1 MAVRRHYDDDRH
13 LDLAGLLRMKAAG
26 SVLCAVSTR
35 DPAMA
40 GLAAKAGAEC
50 LFVCAEPADVLDRRE
65 DSGNPGL
72 EYTVRNVACALQNFS
87 SPAWMICELP
97 GHCYD
102 RPPQAGLSQAL
113 RLLKAGADM
122 VSVQWESGCTE
133 TCQRLV
139 ERGVPVCLYVADSQ
153 GDSPAALAADI
164 RETGATLVVMDGLAS
179 ERSLTLAR
187 QLPDRLCLAT
197 HSGWPADGQLRS
209 LENILGL
216 TRTDPGLRQ
225 YLAVNQGISAAIAH
239 YVCDAKSGLLARN
252 CHSNLLSIKELFAQY
267 P

>member
-1 MAVRRHYDDDRH
+1 MAAPRPYDDARH
-13 LDLAGLLRMKAAG
+13 LDLAGLLQMKAAG

-35 DPAMA
+35 DSAMA

-50 LFVCAEPADVLDRRE
+50 LFICAEPADVLDRWE
-65 DSGNPGL
+65 DSGSPGL

-122 VSVQWESGCTE
+122 VSVKWEPGCVE
-133 TCQRLV
+133 TCQLLV

-153 GDSPAALAADI
+153 GASLAALAADI
-164 RETGATLVVMDGLAS
+164 RETGATCVVMDELSAESSHSLA
-179 ERSLTLAR
+179 LK
-187 QLPDRLCLAT
+187 LPDCLCLAT

-216 TRTDPGLRQ
+216 TRTDPGLGQ
-225 YLAVNQGISAAIAH
+225 YLSVNQGISAAIAH

-252 CHSNLLSIKELFAQY
+252 LLQGCY
-267 P
+267 Q

>member
-1 MAVRRHYDDDRH
+1 MAVRRHYDDARR
-13 LDLAGLLRMKAAG
+13 LDLPALLQMKAAG

-50 LFVCAEPADVLDRRE
+50 LFICAEPADVLDRRE
-65 DSGNPGL
+65 DSGHPGL
-72 EYTVRNVACALQNFS
+72 EYVVRNVACALQNFS
-87 SPAWMICELP
+87 SPAWTICELP

-133 TCQRLV
+133 TCELLV
-139 ERGVPVCLYVADSQ
+139 GRGVPVCLYVADSQ
-153 GDSPAALAADI
+153 GASPAALAEEI
-164 RETGATLVVMDGLAS
+164 LGTGATCVVMDGPVPD
-179 ERSLTLAR
+179 RSHALAR
-187 QLPDRLCLAT
+187 QLPDCLCLAT

-216 TRTDPGLRQ
+216 ARTDPGLKP
-225 YLAVNQGISAAIAH
+225 YLSVNQGISAAIAH
-239 YVCDAKSGLLARN
+239 YVCDTKSRELERNFHLA
-252 CHSNLLSIKELFAQY
+252 LLSIQELFAQ
-267 P
+267 PR

>member
-1 MAVRRHYDDDRH
+1 MAASRPYDDARH
-13 LDLAGLLRMKAAG
+13 LDLAGLLQMKAAG

-35 DPAMA
+35 DAAMA

-50 LFVCAEPADVLDRRE
+50 LFICAEPAEVLGRRE
-65 DSGNPGL
+65 ESGNPGL

-122 VSVQWESGCTE
+122 VSVKWEPGCVE
-133 TCQRLV
+133 TCQLLV
-139 ERGVPVCLYVADSQ
+139 ERGVPVCLYVADVR
-153 GDSPAALAADI
+153 GASPAVLAEAI
-164 RETGATLVVMDGLAS
+164 LGTGAICVVMDGLAPD
-179 ERSLTLAR
+179 RSYALAR
-187 QLPDRLCLAT
+187 QLPDCLCLAT
-197 HSGWPADGQLRS
+197 QSGWPADGQLRS

-252 CHSNLLSIKELFAQY
+252 CHSNLLLIKELFAQY